1 MSEKLSEAV
10 YALLRA
16 MEEELEE
23 RDKKI
28 SDLECTTNILESKI
42 CYLNDK
48 SDRMQRNLK
57 DAAGIFSAAA
67 AALQDGLDH

>member
-1 MSEKLSEAV
+1 MSEKLSKAV
-10 YALLRA
+10 CALLSA
-16 MEEELEE
+16 IEEELEE

-28 SDLECTTNILESKI
+28 NDLEYTTNILESKV

-48 SDRMQRNLK
+48 LDHMQRNLK
-57 DAAGIFSAAA
+57 DAAGIFTAAA

>member
-28 SDLECTTNILESKI
+28 SDLECMTNILESKV

-67 AALQDGLDH
+67 SALQDGLDH

>member
-28 SDLECTTNILESKI
+28 SDLECATNILESKV

-48 SDRMQRNLK
+48 SDHMQRNLK

>member
-28 SDLECTTNILESKI
+28 SDLECTTNILESKV
-42 CYLNDK
+42 CYLNEK